1 MSLEILGMITAT
13 PSAEVDQPLGETVDA
28 EFVREFAQ
36 AHEQAGFDRAL
47 VGYFSNGAEGAVV
60 SSFIAAATSRL
71 GILLAYRPGVI
82 APPLAARQ
90 LATLD
95 QFSDGRLALN
105 VISGGS
111 DIDQQR
117 DGDFLDHDQRY
128 ARTDEYL
135 SILKSIWTAERP
147 VDHEGRFYRF
157 KGALPNVRT
166 RQKPHIPIYFSG
178 SSPAA
183 IQVAA
188 RHADTYMLW
197 GEPLADFAEQVQR
210 VRRAAAALG
219 RRPRISVSFRP
230 IVADTE
236 EAAWKRAAEILE
248 RVRENR
254 LRLGLPIS
262 DHAPANAGSQRL
274 LAAARRGEVLDE
286 RLWTGVARLTGA
298 QWNSTALVGTPEQV
312 AEALGRYWQQ
322 GADTFLIRGFDP
334 LDDARLYG
342 RGLIPAIREHIAAL
356 QRRKAG

>member
-13 PSAEVDQPLGETVDA
+13 PSAEVDQPLGEAVDA

-157 KGALPNVRT
+157 KGALPNVRP

-197 GEPLADFAEQVQR
+197 GEPLADFAEQVQC